1 MLNEYFIWAAG
12 ILSLNLVLA
21 VGAISIFRYLQ
32 GVISGVNTTTELA
45 KKDNYAFGIS
55 FAGGALALAFIIAA
69 AIGGEPSASILTEG
83 FNVAVYALVGIV
95 LLKIGMLVND
105 RLIFHRFSLK
115 DQIDQENL
123 SAGIVQGVN
132 FVVLGIVIQ
141 SSIKWV
147 ETETW
152 DGLIPVTLVFFAAQV
167 LLLIITRL
175 RASIYR
181 RRHTGQRFQ
190 EALREGNPALA
201 IRYAG
206 HILSAALGVSA
217 SSHLIPY
224 LQDAPWLSALYWF
237 VVSLGVTLLITIL
250 AWLARQVIL
259 REINI
264 VEEVD
269 NQHNVGV
276 AYIEAAIFVSIAI
289 ILNPLMLI
297 FDSIL

>member
-1 MLNEYFIWAAG
+1 MLNEYLMWAAG

-21 VGAISIFRYLQ
+21 VGAISTFRYLQ
-32 GVISGVNTTTELA
+32 GILSGVNTTTELS
-45 KKDNYAFGIS
+45 KKDNFAFGIS
-55 FAGGALALAFIIAA
+55 FAGGALALALIIAA
-69 AIGGEPSASILTEG
+69 AVGGEPSASILAEG
-83 FNVAVYALVGIV
+83 FNVAVYALLGIV
-95 LLKIGMLVND
+95 LLKLGMLVND
-105 RLIFHRFSLK
+105 KLIFHRFSLK
-115 DQIDQENL
+115 DQIDQQNL
-123 SAGIVQGVN
+123 SAGIVQGIN

-152 DGLIPVTLVFFAAQV
+152 DGLIPVTLVFIAAQL

-181 RRHTGQRFQ
+181 RRHDGQRFQ
-190 EALREGNPALA
+190 DALREGNPALA

-206 HILSAALGVSA
+206 HILAAALGVSA
-217 SSHLIPY
+217 SSHLVPY

-237 VVSLGVTLLITIL
+237 VISLGVTLLITML
-250 AWLARQVIL
+250 AWVARQIIL
-259 REINI
+259 QGINI

-269 NQHNVGV
+269 DQHNVGV

-289 ILNPLMLI
+289 ILNPLMII
-297 FDSIL
+297 FDSIR

>member
-21 VGAISIFRYLQ
+21 VGAISTFRYLQ

-45 KKDNYAFGIS
+45 KKDNFAFGIS
-55 FAGGALALAFIIAA
+55 FAGGALALALIIAA

-105 RLIFHRFSLK
+105 KLIFHRFSLK

-123 SAGIVQGVN
+123 SAGIVQGIN

-152 DGLIPVTLVFFAAQV
+152 GGLIPVILVFFAAQV

-181 RRHTGQRFQ
+181 RRHAGQRFQ
-190 EALREGNPALA
+190 DALREGNPALA

-206 HILSAALGVSA
+206 HILAAALGVSA

-224 LQDAPWLSALYWF
+224 LQDTPWLSALYWF

-259 REINI
+259 RGINI